1 MENHHD
7 VITLLSRLAAMNPK
21 PFNGNE
27 PILSLPVT
35 HIAEEAQRQGVAPWI
50 CYQIDQHHSEI
61 EQLQNLKAT
70 LKPSLF
76 ATLAANEMNI
86 ALLNEIQVL
95 LATHHIRTTTLKG
108 ISLVMGLYPAP
119 SLRPIGDLDLYISPN
134 KVFQARDLLV
144 AQGAKAS
151 APPLSPLHE
160 ANHAH
165 VRSLTYKGRLV
176 EFHQRLYDVGNAW
189 NPSTNLETAIET
201 FNFRGQNYHRLN
213 KVLLAYHLITHL
225 AYNVKMGGCRL
236 GWFVDIALLFSQEN
250 ENAHLLYQKVMQV
263 NAKANQSMEAV
274 ISYAMSL
281 MADPACESLQNH
293 QNLKPAEI
301 PARILT
307 ESNEITQNH
316 KKIVLRNIVQ
326 TPGFVHKTTLLFREF
341 FPTREYMNH
350 FYNIKSNT
358 GLIFAYLKRLT
369 NIGK

>member
-1 MENHHD
+1 
-7 VITLLSRLAAMNPK
+7 MNPK

-176 EFHQRLYDVGNAW
+176 EFHQRLYDVGNPW
-189 NPSTNLETAIET
+189 NPNLELESAIEP
-201 FNFRGQNYHRLN
+201 FAFRDQTYYRLN
-213 KVLLAYHLITHL
+213 RTLLAYHLATHL
-225 AYNVKMGGCRL
+225 AYNMKMGGCRL

-250 ENAHLLYQKVMQV
+250 ENAYLLYQNLLKI
-263 NAKANQSMEAV
+263 NPKANRAINRV
-274 ISYAMSL
+274 LGYAMPL
-281 MADPACESLQNH
+281 MNQQAYNSLQKH
-293 QNLKPAEI
+293 QNLKPEVI
-301 PARILT
+301 PSHLLT
-307 ESNEITQNH
+307 ESAEIKLNH
-316 KKIVLRNIVQ
+316 KKIVALNILQ
-326 TPGFVHKTTLLFREF
+326 TPGIGNKTTLLFREF
-341 FPTREYMNH
+341 FPARTYMEH
-350 FYNIKSNT
+350 FYPIQSNKN
-358 GLIFAYLKRLT
+358 LIFAYLKRLT
-369 NIGK
+369 NFGN